1 MAAEET
7 NNNLSDNELYQ
18 TAEDYLPKLAGGL
31 MAIAELMRNG
41 NEADGAFFFTKAA
54 DGLRWLA
61 GFLRN
66 IKSFDCQEIK
76 ELGNYLTCLLD
87 ALENDDYVLIGDLL
101 EYELVP
107 FVEQVN
113 TCILA

>member
-54 DGLRWLA
+54 GWVALA
-61 GFLRN
+61 G
-66 IKSFDCQEIK
+66 
-76 ELGNYLTCLLD
+76 G
-87 ALENDDYVLIGDLL
+87 
-101 EYELVP
+101 
-107 FVEQVN
+107 
-113 TCILA
+113 ILKKHKII